1 MFELNKR
8 LINFFNKFL
17 PMHFNS
23 TQNILTLLPQQAD
36 LFIVQ
41 PVENKN

>member
-17 PMHFNS
+17 PVHFNS
-23 TQNILTLLPQQAD
+23 TSEYINFASQQAD